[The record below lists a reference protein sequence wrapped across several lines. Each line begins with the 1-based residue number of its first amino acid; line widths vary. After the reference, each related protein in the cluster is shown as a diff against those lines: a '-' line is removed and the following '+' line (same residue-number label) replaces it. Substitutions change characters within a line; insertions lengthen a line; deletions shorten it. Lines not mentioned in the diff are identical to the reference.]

1 MRLRMILSLF
11 VVALTAVTSAAAVQ
25 HKPAGH
31 EPDHVSGE
39 WEVTFKI
46 GGGSASGTLTLKID
60 GDKVTGT
67 VESQHTGPGTL
78 SDGSY
83 ADGKLSFTMNFAA
96 HESIAATGGLKG
108 DELIGEFRTEGMQG
122 TWEAKRKAAPSS
134 ASARAASGAPAASG
148 ASSSSSADPI
158 SGQWDGS
165 FAAGGSTA
173 PVTLKLRLDGGK
185 VTGTTESSHLG
196 NGTVSNGSWA
206 DNKLSFNIDGAHGTI
221 AITSVLKD
229 GKLVGE
235 FAAGA
240 TKGKLEATKK

>member
-1 MRLRMILSLF
+1 MILSLF
-11 VVALTAVTSAAAVQ
+11 VIALTAVASSAAAQ

-46 GGGSASGTLTLKID
+46 GGGSATGTLMLKLD

-67 VESQHTGPGTL
+67 IESQHTGAGTL
-78 SDGSY
+78 SNGSY
-83 ADGKLSFTMNFAA
+83 ADDKLSFTMTFAA

-108 DELIGEFRTEGMQG
+108 DELVGEFRTEGMQG
-122 TWEAKRKAAPSS
+122 TWEAKRKAAPS
-134 ASARAASGAPAASG
+134 AASGAAS
-148 ASSSSSADPI
+148 SSSSSADPI

-165 FAAGGSTA
+165 IAAGGTTA
-173 PVTLKLRLDGGK
+173 PITFKLRLDGGK

-196 NGTVSNGSWA
+196 NGTVSGGSWA
-206 DNKLSFNIDGAHGTI
+206 DNKLSFNIDGTHGTI
-221 AITSVLKD
+221 AISGVLKD

-235 FAAGA
+235 FEAGA
-240 TKGKLEATKK
+240 MKGKLEATKK

>member
-11 VVALTAVTSAAAVQ
+11 AVALTAVASSAAVQ

-46 GGGSASGTLTLKID
+46 AGASATGTLILKLD

-67 VESQHTGPGTL
+67 VESQHTGAGTL

-83 ADGKLSFTMNFAA
+83 ADDKLSFTMNFAA

-108 DELIGEFRTEGMQG
+108 DELVGEFRTEGMQG
-122 TWEAKRKAAPSS
+122 TWGAKRKAAPSA
-134 ASARAASGAPAASG
+134 ASAHAASGA
-148 ASSSSSADPI
+148 ASSPSSADPI
-158 SGQWDGS
+158 TGQWDGS
-165 FAAGGSTA
+165 FAAGGTTA

-206 DNKLSFNIDGAHGTI
+206 DNKLSFNIDGTHGTI
-221 AITSVLKD
+221 AITGVLKD

-235 FAAGA
+235 FEAGA
-240 TKGKLEATKK
+240 MKGKLEATKK